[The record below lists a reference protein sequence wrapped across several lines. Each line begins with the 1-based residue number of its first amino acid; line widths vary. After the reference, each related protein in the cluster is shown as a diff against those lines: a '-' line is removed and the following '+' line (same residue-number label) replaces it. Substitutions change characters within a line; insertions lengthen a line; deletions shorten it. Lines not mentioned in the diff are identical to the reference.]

1 MTDGRDRYQM
11 AGSAASAQEGLTMA
25 RDRIDVHAHYIP
37 ETYRDALVAAGQGH
51 PDGIP
56 ALPEWNQALA
66 LDAMDK
72 LEVRLA
78 ILSISSPGVHFGDG
92 AAAIELARTVN
103 EAGAQIARATPQRFG
118 FFAALPLPEID
129 ASVAET
135 RYALDHLSAAGICVM
150 TNHRGMYLGDRR
162 LEPIFAEVA
171 ARNSVVFVHPTSPP
185 QPAGGPN
192 LPAPALEFMFETTRS
207 ITDLVLAGVPRRH
220 PGLRLIVPHAGAALS
235 VLASRIDL
243 FASALALS
251 GAEVPSL
258 REALNVLHFDLAG
271 APVKEQLA
279 ALLSVADPARLHYGS
294 DFPFTP
300 WQACR
305 YLAQQLQTS
314 GQLADSA
321 LDAMFT
327 GNSEN
332 LFRHATPP

>member
-1 MTDGRDRYQM
+1 M
-11 AGSAASAQEGLTMA
+11 AGSAASAREGLTMA
-25 RDRIDVHAHYIP
+25 RDKIDVHAHYIP
-37 ETYRDALVAAGQGH
+37 DTYRDALVTAGQAQ

-72 LEVRLA
+72 LNVRLA
-78 ILSISSPGVHFGDG
+78 ILSISSPGVHFGD
-92 AAAIELARTVN
+92 AAAAAELARTVN
-103 EAGAQIARATPQRFG
+103 ETGAQIARATPERFG
-118 FFAALPLPEID
+118 FFATLPLPEID

-135 RYALDHLSAAGICVM
+135 RYALDHLGAAGICLM
-150 TNHRGMYLGDRR
+150 TNHRGMYLGDER
-162 LEPIFAEVA
+162 LEPIFAEVTA
-171 ARNSVVFVHPTSPP
+171 HKSVVFVHPTSPP
-185 QPAGGPN
+185 QPAGGPD

-220 PGLRLIVPHAGAALS
+220 PGLRIIVPHAGAALP

-243 FASALALS
+243 FASALSAR

-258 REALNVLHFDLAG
+258 REALNKLHFDLAG

-279 ALLSVADPARLHYGS
+279 ALLSVADPTRLHYGS

-300 WQACR
+300 WQACQ
-305 YLAQQLQTS
+305 YLAQQLETS

>member
-1 MTDGRDRYQM
+1 
-11 AGSAASAQEGLTMA
+11 MA
-25 RDRIDVHAHYIP
+25 RDRIDVHAHYLP
-37 ETYRDALVAAGQGH
+37 EPYRGALVAAGKGQ

-78 ILSISSPGVHFGDG
+78 ILSISSPGVHFGD
-92 AAAIELARTVN
+92 AAAAVELARTVN

-135 RYALDHLSAAGICVM
+135 RYALDHLGAAGICLM
-150 TNHRGMYLGDRR
+150 TNHRGMYLGDRC

-220 PGLRLIVPHAGAALS
+220 PDLRIIVPHAGAVLP

-243 FASALALS
+243 FATALALS

-279 ALLSVADPARLHYGS
+279 ALLSVADPARVHYGS
-294 DFPFTP
+294 DYPFTP

-305 YLAQQLQTS
+305 YLARQLQTS